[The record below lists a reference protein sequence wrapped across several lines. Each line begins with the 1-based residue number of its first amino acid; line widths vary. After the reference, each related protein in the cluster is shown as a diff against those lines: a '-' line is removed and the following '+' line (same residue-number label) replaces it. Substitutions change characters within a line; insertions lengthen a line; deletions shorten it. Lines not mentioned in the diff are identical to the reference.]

1 MSYPS
6 TRQYS
11 YSAQMGFLIAFT
23 GAGLITGTIL
33 SIIPLLGKINMADLK
48 SGSSAKLMDNLLTPA
63 NAGPLMWVQFISTLF
78 LFFLPVIFYALVC
91 HKKPFTHLGFTHK
104 VTVQEIFIAVAIM
117 IACLPFAG
125 VLSQLAEKL
134 PFSKATL
141 QHFKEAEE
149 GYDKQVAVFTQMK
162 TVGDYILSLIIM
174 AFLPAVFEE
183 TFFRGGLQN
192 LLSRWFKAPVF
203 AVIITAV
210 IFSAVHGSY
219 LGFLS
224 RAVLGF
230 ILGWMYYRTGNI
242 WLNIIGHFT
251 NNAIAVTSIYIA
263 ARNGTVAA
271 ASDADQSFPIWSG
284 VVSLLVIIVLFIL
297 FEKICKKDIDH
308 PGEEVLI
315 PGYNYSNPFENN
327 NDHFKNLN

>member
-6 TRQYS
+6 TKQYS
-11 YSAQMGFLIAFT
+11 YTAQMAIFIAFV
-23 GAGLITGTIL
+23 GAGVVTGTIA
-33 SIIPLLGKINMADLK
+33 SIIPLLEKINLADLK

-63 NAGPLMWVQFISTLF
+63 NATLLMWVQFISTLF

-91 HKKPFTHLGFTHK
+91 HKKPFTHLGFTRSI
-104 VTVQEIFIAVAIM
+104 TIPEILIAAAIM
-117 IACLPFAG
+117 IACLPLSD
-125 VLSQLAEKL
+125 VLSQLTEKL

-149 GYDKQVAVFTQMK
+149 GYDKQVAIFTQMK
-162 TVGDYILSLIIM
+162 TVGDYVLSLIIM

-224 RAVLGF
+224 RAALGF

-242 WLNIIGHFT
+242 WLNIVGHFT

-263 ARNGTVAA
+263 ARSGTAVT
-271 ASDADQSFPIWSG
+271 SDTDPTFPLWSG
-284 VVSLLVIIVLFIL
+284 AVSLIVIIILFIL
-297 FEKICKKDIDH
+297 FEKVCKKDIDH

-315 PGYNYSNPFENN
+315 PGYNYQNPFENN
-327 NDHFKNLN
+327 SEHLKNLN